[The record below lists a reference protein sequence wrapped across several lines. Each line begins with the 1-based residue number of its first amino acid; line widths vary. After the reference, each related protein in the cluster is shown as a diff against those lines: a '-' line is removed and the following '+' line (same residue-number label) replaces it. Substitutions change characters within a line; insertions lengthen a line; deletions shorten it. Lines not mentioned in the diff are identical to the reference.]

1 MFSCWVIFGQH
12 LFWRTSEYGCF
23 WTDFTK
29 RLFGTLFLDSRFQN
43 HPSIKCKSLSTQS
56 FKHNSAHMP
65 SLFLIPTLFLN
76 LGFIYLSLMAT
87 TQKADAWSSRTSC
100 YKLRKTLL
108 EICLGDSVVT
118 IRVTV
123 ITNYKDYYKLGQMIL
138 GQLLEIGQENIYQ
151 VLEYIP
157 EILTIN
163 S

>member
-1 MFSCWVIFGQH
+1 
-12 LFWRTSEYGCF
+12 
-23 WTDFTK
+23 
-29 RLFGTLFLDSRFQN
+29 
-43 HPSIKCKSLSTQS
+43 
-56 FKHNSAHMP
+56 MP
-65 SLFLIPTLFLN
+65 SLFLIPTLFFEPRFHI
-76 LGFIYLSLMAT
+76 FITNGYYT
-87 TQKADAWSSRTSC
+87 KSRRLKFLDSC